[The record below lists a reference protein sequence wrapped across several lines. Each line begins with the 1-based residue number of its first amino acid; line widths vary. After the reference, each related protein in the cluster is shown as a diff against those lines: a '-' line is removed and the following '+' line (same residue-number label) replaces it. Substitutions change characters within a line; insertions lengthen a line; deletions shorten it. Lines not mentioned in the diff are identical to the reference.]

1 MNIEQAQTSDVPGI
15 VSVLL
20 EAEQWLARNGKSL
33 WSATEIGPERV
44 LRDVGAGLFHVARDG
59 LHLAGVVKFELEDA
73 YFWPEVPAGSSA
85 FVHKLAVRRE
95 WAKMGVST
103 ELLSHTRILA
113 ERVGRTH
120 LRLDCM
126 ADREGL
132 RNLYESFGFT
142 LHSIIRKGSTAY
154 ARYVISASSR

>member
-1 MNIEQAQTSDVPGI
+1 MNIEQAQPLDVPGI

-20 EAEQWLARNGKSL
+20 EAEQWLARDGKSL

-59 LHLAGVVKFELEDA
+59 LQLAGVVKFELEDA
-73 YFWPEVPAGSSA
+73 YFWPDVREGSSA

-103 ELLSHTRILA
+103 ELLSYARILA
-113 ERVGRTH
+113 ERAGRAH

-132 RNLYESFGFT
+132 RNLYEGFGFT
-142 LHSIIRKGSTAY
+142 LHSVIRKGSASY
-154 ARYVISASSR
+154 ARYEIQASSR